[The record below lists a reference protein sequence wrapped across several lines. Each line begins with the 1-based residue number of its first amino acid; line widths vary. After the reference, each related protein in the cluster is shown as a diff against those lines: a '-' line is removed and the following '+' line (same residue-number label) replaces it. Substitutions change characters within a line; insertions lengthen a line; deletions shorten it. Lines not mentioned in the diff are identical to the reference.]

1 MLNQQVLYLAQ
12 KLAQAKQLHA
22 QGNLDEAQKA
32 YLSILKLQAKTPD
45 ALHGLGLITYV
56 QKKYQESIK
65 YMNQAIQIHP
75 DENYLN
81 NRGTVFF
88 ALKKYPEAEID
99 YKKALRLKPGFA
111 DAEFNLAN
119 LYTEINRIKD
129 ALDIYDVLIQ
139 RNPNDI
145 EALYNRGNA
154 YSRIKK
160 LQEAILDFNQVI
172 QLQPTHINALFNRGN
187 AYLGIEDLDLA
198 IASYSQAIE
207 IQSNF
212 VEALMARAN
221 SYIAKKL
228 HDLARQDFLQVIQ
241 LKPNYKESYFS
252 LGNVYK
258 DTFYFHDAVACY
270 QQAIAID
277 ENYYDALTNLA
288 NTLRRLKAFDEAA
301 IYYSRAVQANPNS
314 PEPYSNLGNILHDLK
329 RTDLAIDAYIKSLEI
344 EPNYKKG
351 LYNLGNIFKE
361 LNQLEEAL
369 RQFEFIL
376 STNPTDIETQFAK
389 GMVLL
394 TLGRY
399 KEGFKLYEYRWQ
411 RESLI
416 TKLRKYDQ
424 PLWTGNESLDGKTIL
439 IYIEQGLGD
448 TIQFGRLMPEL
459 AKRGAKVIFEVQ
471 KPLVN
476 LMKQI
481 PGVSAVI
488 PYQDDLPH
496 FDYFSPLLSLPAAL
510 ELDVQRIPLAQGYLH
525 ANPEYVTK
533 WQNILGEKT
542 KPRIGLVCSGNP
554 QHENDQNRSI
564 LLCNIIPFL
573 PQEFE
578 YITLQKEMRE
588 IDRELIKKYPLF
600 KSYGDQLESFDDTA
614 ALCELMDIVISVDT
628 SVAHLSGALAKK
640 TFLLIPYC
648 PDWRWMLERTD
659 TPWYNSMTIYRQE
672 FSNDWTS
679 TFNKLAQDLKKEL
692 LD

>member
-1 MLNQQVLYLAQ
+1 MMKQQDIYLAQ
-12 KLAQAKQLHA
+12 KLSQAKQSHA
-22 QGNLDEAQKA
+22 QGKLDDAQKA
-32 YLSILKLQAKTPD
+32 YLSLLKIQAKNPEV
-45 ALHGLGLITYV
+45 LHGLGLIAYV
-56 QKKYQESIK
+56 QNKYQESIK

-81 NRGTVFF
+81 NRGTVYF
-88 ALKKYPEAEID
+88 ALKKYPEAEMD
-99 YKKALRLKPGFA
+99 YKKALRLKPNFA
-111 DAEFNLAN
+111 DAEYNLAN
-119 LYTEINRIKD
+119 LYSEINRIKD
-129 ALDIYDVLIQ
+129 ALNIYDLLIQ

-145 EALYNRGNA
+145 EALFNRGNT
-154 YSRIKK
+154 YSRIKSF
-160 LQEAILDFNQVI
+160 QEAILDFNQVI
-172 QLQPTHINALFNRGN
+172 QMQPTHTKALLNRGN
-187 AYLGIEDLDLA
+187 AYLGLEDLDQA
-198 IASYSQAIE
+198 IASYSHAIDLQPDF
-207 IQSNF
+207 I
-212 VEALMARAN
+212 EALTSRAN

-228 HDLARQDFLQVIQ
+228 NDLARQDFLKVIQ
-241 LKPNYKESYFS
+241 LKPNHKESYFS

-258 DTFYFHDAVACY
+258 DTFYLHDAVACY

-288 NTLRRLKAFDEAA
+288 NTFRRLKAFDEAA

-329 RTDLAIDAYIKSLEI
+329 RTDLAIDAYVKSLEI
-344 EPNYKKG
+344 DPNYKRG

-369 RQFEFIL
+369 KQFEFIL
-376 STNPTDIETQFAK
+376 STNPLDVETHFAR

-416 TKLRKYDQ
+416 TKLREYDQ

-448 TIQFGRLMPEL
+448 TIQFGRLIPEL
-459 AKRGAKVIFEVQ
+459 AKRGAKVLFEVQ
-471 KPLVN
+471 KPLVS

-481 PGVSAVI
+481 PGVSEVI
-488 PYQDDLPH
+488 LYKDELPR
-496 FDYFSPLLSLPAAL
+496 FDFFIPLLSLPSAL
-510 ELDVQRIPLAQGYLH
+510 ELDIQTIPLAQGYLQ
-525 ANPEYVTK
+525 ANPDYVAK
-533 WQNILGEKT
+533 WQNILGEKK

-554 QHENDQNRSI
+554 MHENDQNRSI
-564 LLCNIIPFL
+564 LLFNIIPFL

-578 YITLQKEMRE
+578 YITLQKEMRDV
-588 IDRELIKKYPLF
+588 DRELIKKYPLF
-600 KSYGDQLESFDDTA
+600 KSYGDQLDNFDDTA

-640 TFLLIPYC
+640 TFLLLPYC

-659 TPWYNSMTIYRQE
+659 TPWYQSMKIYRQE

-679 TFNKLAQDLKKEL
+679 TFTKLAQDLKIEL
-692 LD
+692 LN

>member
-1 MLNQQVLYLAQ
+1 MMNQQELYLAQ
-12 KLAQAKQLHA
+12 KLAQAKQLHS

-32 YLSILKLQAKTPD
+32 YLSILKLQTKNPE

-65 YMNQAIQIHP
+65 YMNQAIQIHA
-75 DENYLN
+75 DESYLN
-81 NRGTVFF
+81 NRGTVYF
-88 ALKKYPEAEID
+88 ALKKYTEAEMD

-119 LYTEINRIKD
+119 LFSEINRSKE
-129 ALDIYDVLIQ
+129 ALDIYDLLIQ

-145 EALYNRGNA
+145 EALYNRGNT
-154 YSRIKK
+154 YSRIKNF
-160 LQEAILDFNQVI
+160 QEAILDFNQVI
-172 QLQPTHINALFNRGN
+172 ALQPNHINALLNRGN
-187 AYLGIEDLDLA
+187 AYLGLEDLDLA

-207 IQSNF
+207 LQPNY
-212 VEALMARAN
+212 VEALLSRAN
-221 SYIAKKL
+221 SYLAKKL
-228 HDLARQDFLQVIQ
+228 HDLARQDFLKVIQ
-241 LKPNYKESYFS
+241 LKPNHKESYFS

-258 DTFYFHDAVACY
+258 DTFYFHDAAACY

-301 IYYSRAVQANPNS
+301 VYYSRAVQANPNS

-329 RTDLAIDAYIKSLEI
+329 RTDLAIDAYLKSLEI
-344 EPNYKKG
+344 EPNYKRG

-369 RQFEFIL
+369 KQFEFIL
-376 STNPTDIETQFAK
+376 STNPSDIETHFAR

-416 TKLRKYDQ
+416 TKLREYEQ
-424 PLWTGNESLDGKTIL
+424 PLWTGHESLEGKTIL

-459 AKRGAKVIFEVQ
+459 EKRGAKVLFEVQ

-481 PGVSAVI
+481 RGVSEVI
-488 PYQDDLPH
+488 PYQDELPQ
-496 FDYFSPLLSLPAAL
+496 FDYFCPLLSLPAAL
-510 ELDVQRIPLAQGYLH
+510 ELDVQTIPLAKGYLQ
-525 ANPEYVTK
+525 ANSEYVSK

-564 LLCNIIPFL
+564 LLFNIIPHL
-573 PQEFE
+573 PKEFE

-588 IDRELIKKYPLF
+588 VDRELIKKYPLF
-600 KSYGDQLESFDDTA
+600 KSYGDHLENFDDTA

-659 TPWYNSMTIYRQE
+659 TPWYDSMKIYRQE

-679 TFNKLAQDLKKEL
+679 TFTKLAQDLKKEL